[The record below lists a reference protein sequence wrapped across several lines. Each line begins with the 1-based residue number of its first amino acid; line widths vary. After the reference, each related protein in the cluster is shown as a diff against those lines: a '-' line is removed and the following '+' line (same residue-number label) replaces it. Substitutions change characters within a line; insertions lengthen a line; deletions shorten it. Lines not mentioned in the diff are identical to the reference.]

1 MRVSP
6 AQLSDLACQMRNNPA
21 DLWNVVMPNGKALRD
36 CTLQDVKVIAS
47 AAADVVE
54 DLAEACS
61 YERTSESPAGH
72 DAVFVTLALTQL
84 AANEAS
90 AKGSARA
97 NELMAEAMRNRRK
110 T

>member
-1 MRVSP
+1 MPMRVSP
-6 AQLSDLACQMRNNPA
+6 AQLSDLACQMRSNPA

-54 DLAEACS
+54 DMAEACA
-61 YERTSESPAGH
+61 YEGTSESPMEH

-84 AANEAS
+84 TANRGLGQRR
-90 AKGSARA
+90 GS
-97 NELMAEAMRNRRK
+97 EE
-110 T
+110 